1 MAAPASGG
9 DEPATAPGS
18 APGPES
24 ANGNGAALF
33 ARYAYPPNELG
44 YCGPGDGRDLLE
56 YVSAAADVTGEAAEL
71 DMVGRARAFDG
82 ASPYLEYLATIAG
95 AESIMDQRV
104 VEAYWV
110 GNDLLREGDAV
121 NFAGV
126 VRAAFASQLG
136 ADWPA
141 LAPDVAPHPLPH
153 HSFHVFTIYPWV
165 GVLRRTGADAALGVL
180 DRCRIRWGRVE
191 TVDGDA
197 VDVQCQPLT
206 WDGATLR
213 LGTPRLERA
222 RLASAGHSLA
232 AGVRRGKWVSLHWD
246 WVCDELSAAQLA
258 ALIDATDRQ
267 LTITNRATCRGR
279 CTPSSASVTG

>member
-1 MAAPASGG
+1 MAAPAASS
-9 DEPATAPGS
+9 DDPSTAPGS
-18 APGPES
+18 VPAGETPN
-24 ANGNGAALF
+24 AAGAAMF

-56 YVSAAADVTGEAAEL
+56 YVSAAADVNGRAAEL
-71 DMVGRARAFDG
+71 DMAGRARAFDG

-95 AESIMDQRV
+95 AESIMDHRV

-110 GNDLLREGDAV
+110 GNDLLRASEATT
-121 NFAGV
+121 FAGA
-126 VRAAFASQLG
+126 VRAAFAGQLG

-141 LAPDVAPHPLPH
+141 LAPDVTPHPLPH

-165 GVLRRTGADAALGVL
+165 GVLRRTGADAALSVL
-180 DRCRIRWGRVE
+180 DRCRIRWGLVE
-191 TVDGDA
+191 AVDGDA

-213 LGTPRLERA
+213 LGALRQERA
-222 RLASAGHSLA
+222 RLASSGRSLA
-232 AGVRRGKWVSLHWD
+232 AGVRRGTWVSLHWD

-258 ALIDATDRQ
+258 ALIDATERQ
-267 LTITNRATCRGR
+267 LSITNRATSRSSA
-279 CTPSSASVTG
+279 SSASVP